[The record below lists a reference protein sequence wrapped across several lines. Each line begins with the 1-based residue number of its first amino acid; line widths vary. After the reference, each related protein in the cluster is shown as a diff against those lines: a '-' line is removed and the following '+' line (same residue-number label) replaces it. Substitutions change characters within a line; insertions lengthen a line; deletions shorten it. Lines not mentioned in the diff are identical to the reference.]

1 MILKDMAEACYS
13 CGSGDELKLKFSEDL
28 TVSILHKMTL
38 STQPVFKM
46 TLIYKDL
53 LHTRS

>member
-1 MILKDMAEACYS
+1 MAEACYS

-38 STQPVFKM
+38 SKASVFKM